1 LLRGEDGRREQPIY
15 WEFDDDQGFHY
26 ALRDGDWKILA
37 DRTLQRVE
45 LYDLA
50 ASRFEVFDVAAQE
63 PEQAERMVDTIR
75 RLAAD
80 VAVDPI
86 RR

>member
-1 LLRGEDGRREQPIY
+1 MLSTLLPRAKATGS
-15 WEFDDDQGFHY
+15 
-26 ALRDGDWKILA
+26 ASA